1 MDVQVATTPI
11 KIPENIAIVN
21 KNKVEELGNQVKSLY
36 VSIILISFVFISVI
50 VMLVVFM
57 RNMKQSNARNT
68 IQCSNLAFEN
78 DCLHNTI
85 RAIKQ
90 NPQPAPVTKVNLIMV
105 PEELKKY
112 SKLKGSHI
120 EIKIPEETSEV
131 DEAIEIVNSE

>member
-1 MDVQVATTPI
+1 MDVQLAAAPI

-21 KNKVEELGNQVKSLY
+21 KNKVDDLQGQIKSLY
-36 VSIILISFVFISVI
+36 VTIVLIVLVFISVI
-50 VMLVVFM
+50 AILVIFM
-57 RNMKQSNARNT
+57 RNIKNNNVRST

-120 EIKIPEETSEV
+120 EIKIPEDVNEV